1 MKYDGAV
8 LIEAKVEPK
17 GMEEGFRRI
26 KTDMEGVAQEAQK
39 VGNDI
44 QVSFSSVDVSKAA
57 KEASEKMEEA
67 AQEVGKNVSE
77 AMQEQ
82 TQKAT
87 LTGYQY
93 NPQEI
98 ENFVADYVA
107 GSDEASKHIS
117 SMKTA
122 LEEAERVVAALEEQG
137 FFWDDEE
144 YVQAQAALSRV
155 KADIKEAQYYATHPG
170 AAEQEAQRQIAD
182 AQKVAREKEKAADK
196 AAKAEEEASK
206 KVIKAAEQE
215 AKAKKK
221 AARKSLEEA
230 TKPMQ
235 KFESRLRSIV
245 SGALLFNLVSSG
257 LRELTSY
264 FGKALKSNEAF
275 TNAFGRLKGA
285 LLTAFQPIY
294 ETVLPALVSLMNVLT
309 KAAQAVGRFFAA
321 LTGKSASQM
330 ADNAENLYNE
340 ANAIEGVGS
349 AAKKAQ
355 KQLAGFDELNKLG
368 STKEDGGGGGGSGA
382 NIKPV
387 FESVADMQ
395 ISESLKT
402 ILGLALAIG
411 AALAGWKIA
420 SAFTDGLNWTSF
432 AIGLLAAGIVMVT
445 VAIYDWIKTGELSNE
460 MCALLVGGITAIGVA
475 ISILTGSWIPFII
488 AAVVALVV
496 LIGTKGDEIKALLQ
510 KLDDWLQNIF
520 AKDWREVLG
529 PGLGGALNG
538 FLGAVKKVWDGVK
551 KTFDGVIDFIRGVF
565 TGDWNRAINGLL
577 DIFSG
582 IFETIKE
589 IALIPFNKLA
599 EAARNLARNV
609 LPETWKA
616 GINSVIA
623 IVNRFINWMN
633 KTLSFTVPPI
643 TIAGQTIFEG
653 KRFSLLNLPQIP
665 QLAKGAVLPPNQPF
679 LAMLGDQ
686 RHGTNIEAPLSTI
699 QEAVAAVMGEQVA
712 AMMAGFEAL
721 LEENR
726 MLRETVEG
734 IEIGDTTIGQAAD
747 RYKRKMNVVRG
758 GA

>member
-8 LIEAKVEPK
+8 LVEAKVDPK

-26 KTDMEGVAQEAQK
+26 KTDMEGVAKKAQK

-57 KEASEKMEEA
+57 KEASEKMAEA

-82 TQKAT
+82 TRKT
-87 LTGYQY
+87 ILTGYQY

-122 LEEAERVVAALEEQG
+122 LEEAERVVADLEEKG

-170 AAEQEAQRQIAD
+170 AAEQEAQRQIAA
-182 AQKVAREKEKAADK
+182 AQKVAREKEKAAEK

-206 KVIKAAEQE
+206 KIIKATEQE

-235 KFESRLRSIV
+235 KFENRLRSIV

-257 LRELTSY
+257 LREITSY

-294 ETVLPALVSLMNVLT
+294 ETVIPALVSLINILT
-309 KAAQAVGRFFAA
+309 RAVQVVGSFFAA
-321 LTGKSASQM
+321 LAGKSANQM
-330 ADNAENLYNE
+330 AENAENLYNE
-340 ANAIEGVGS
+340 ANAIKGVG
-349 AAKKAQ
+349 AAAQKAK
-355 KQLAGFDELNKLG
+355 KQLAGFDELTKLG
-368 STKEDGGGGGGSGA
+368 SNKEDGGGSGSGVSV
-382 NIKPV
+382 KPV
-387 FESVADMQ
+387 FEDIADMQ
-395 ISESLKT
+395 ISETMKA
-402 ILGLALAIG
+402 ILGFALAIG

-420 SAFTDGLNWTSF
+420 SAFTGGLNWTSF
-432 AIGLLAAGIVMVT
+432 AIGLLVAGITAVI
-445 VAIYDWIKTGELSNE
+445 VAISDWIKTGELSNE
-460 MCALLVGGITAIGVA
+460 MCALLVAGITAIGVA
-475 ISILTGSWIPFII
+475 ISILTGSWIPAIVA
-488 AAVVALVV
+488 AAVAMVV
-496 LIGTKGDEIKALLQ
+496 LIGTKGEEIKALLQ
-510 KLDDWLQNIF
+510 KLDDWLQNVF
-520 AKDWREVLG
+520 AKDWEEVLG
-529 PGLGGALNG
+529 PVMGAAMNR
-538 FLGAVKKVWDGVK
+538 FLFAVQKVWDGVRK
-551 KTFDGVIDFIRGVF
+551 NFIGIIDFIQGIF
-565 TGDWNRAINGLL
+565 TGDWDRALNGLL
-577 DIFSG
+577 NIFIG
-582 IFETIKE
+582 IFETIRE
-589 IALIPFNKLA
+589 VALFPFNQLA
-599 EAARNLARNV
+599 EAIRNLAGKV
-609 LPETWKA
+609 FPESWKA

-623 IVNRFINWMN
+623 ILNRFINWMN

-686 RHGTNIEAPLSTI
+686 RHGTNVEAPLSTI
-699 QEAVAAVMGEQVA
+699 QEAVAAVMGEQVSV
-712 AMMAGFEAL
+712 MLAGFEAL

-726 MLRETVEG
+726 RLRETVEG
-734 IEIGDTTIGQAAD
+734 IEVGDTTIGQAAE
-747 RYKRKMNVVRG
+747 RYSRKMNVVRG

>member
-8 LIEAKVEPK
+8 LVEAKVDPK

-67 AQEVGKNVSE
+67 AQEVGKNVSA

-122 LEEAERVVAALEEQG
+122 LEKAERVVADLEEQG

-170 AAEQEAQRQIAD
+170 AAEKEAQRQIAA
-182 AQKVAREKEKAADK
+182 AQKVAREKEKAAEK

-264 FGKALKSNEAF
+264 FGEALKSNEAF
-275 TNAFGRLKGA
+275 TNASGRLKGA

-294 ETVLPALVSLMNVLT
+294 ETVIPALVSLINILT
-309 KAAQAVGRFFAA
+309 RAVQVVGSFFAA
-321 LTGKSASQM
+321 LAGKSANQM
-330 ADNAENLYNE
+330 AENAENLYNE
-340 ANAIEGVGS
+340 ASAIKGVGS
-349 AAKKAQ
+349 AAEKAK
-355 KQLAGFDELNKLG
+355 KQLAGFDELTKLG
-368 STKEDGGGGGGSGA
+368 NNKEAGGGSGSGVSV
-382 NIKPV
+382 KPV
-387 FESVADMQ
+387 FEDIADMQ
-395 ISESLKT
+395 ISETMKV
-402 ILGLALAIG
+402 ILGFALTIG

-420 SAFTDGLNWTSF
+420 SAFTGGLNWTSF
-432 AIGLLAAGIVMVT
+432 AIGLLVAGITAVI
-445 VAIYDWIKTGELSNE
+445 VAISDWIKTGELSNE
-460 MCALLVGGITAIGVA
+460 MCALLVAGITAIGVA
-475 ISILTGSWIPFII
+475 ISILTGSWIPAII
-488 AAVVALVV
+488 AAVVGLVV

-510 KLDDWLQNIF
+510 NLDDWLQNIF

-538 FLGAVKKVWDGVK
+538 FLVAVKNVWDGVK

-589 IALIPFNKLA
+589 IALFPFNKLA

-699 QEAVAAVMGEQVA
+699 QEAVAAVMGEQVV

-726 MLRETVEG
+726 LLRETVSG
-734 IEIGDTTIGQAAD
+734 IEVGDTTIGQAAE